1 RSQPGDRRAVERHL
15 GRSSAS
21 DATSRRGGVAID
33 HVRDSSGRGEHGT
46 GVGREPARGR
56 GVEADAARA
65 LAAAARAVCGALG
78 TVAGQWEDIVISSF
92 SRILESLTRQRG
104 VRASLIVSESDGLIV
119 DSNLRFGQDGDRVA
133 ALAASMYRK
142 ARLSAAAARLGSV
155 TFLELD
161 AERGRICAAGGRGD
175 LVLVVVADPSANVGL
190 IRVELLRALESLE

>member
-1 RSQPGDRRAVERHL
+1 MAGEGGDDL
-15 GRSSAS
+15 MSPY
-21 DATSRRGGVAID
+21 T
-33 HVRDSSGRGEHGT
+33 
-46 GVGREPARGR
+46 P
-56 GVEADAARA
+56 
-65 LAAAARAVCGALG
+65 
-78 TVAGQWEDIVISSF
+78 
-92 SRILESLTRQRG
+92 ILESLTRQRG
-104 VRASLIVSESDGLIV
+104 VRASLIVSEGDGLVV

-155 TFLELD
+155 AFLQLD